1 METAFRSEERFTQP
15 QFLEWLEENEG
26 FLSGRCE
33 LIDGAVVLTPP
44 ARYPH
49 SDVTTNLVLA
59 IGAHV
64 AERRL
69 GRVYESSAG
78 YELPSGDTLEPD
90 VSFLSN
96 LRLAMGPF
104 PRPGGLLR
112 FVPDLV
118 VEVLSPSTERR
129 DRTEKRRLYAR
140 NGVDEYWLVD
150 PVTRVVTVL
159 RLGLADY
166 DDVQEFASGAIRS
179 RVLPNLALDVE
190 TVFANLPVA
199 GPSTPEPEGIR

>member
-59 IGAHV
+59 IGAYV
-64 AERRL
+64 ANRRL

-96 LRLAMGPF
+96 LRLAAGPV

-112 FVPDLV
+112 FVPNLV

-129 DRTEKRRLYAR
+129 DRTEKKRLYAR

-150 PVTRVVTVL
+150 PATRIVTVL
-159 RLGLADY
+159 RLGLTDY
-166 DDVQEFASGAIRS
+166 DDGEEYRSGRIRS
-179 RVLPNLALDVE
+179 RVLTGLALDVE
-190 TVFANLPVA
+190 TVFANLA
-199 GPSTPEPEGIR
+199 GAALAAPDPEETR

>member
-1 METAFRSEERFTQP
+1 METAFRSVERFTQP

-33 LIDGAVVLTPP
+33 LIDGAVVLSPP

-90 VSFLSN
+90 VSFVSN
-96 LRLAMGPF
+96 LRLAMGPV

-129 DRTEKRRLYAR
+129 DRTEKRRLYGR

-150 PVTRVVTVL
+150 PATRVVTVL
-159 RLGLADY
+159 RLGLAGY

-179 RVLPNLALDVE
+179 RVLPSLELEVE
-190 TVFANLPVA
+190 TVFANLA
-199 GPSTPEPEGIR
+199 GTALAAPDPDDTR